1 MPRAVTAR
9 STRAFP
15 LFRKHSGAT
24 ASLSFRFHVAGSR
37 PRVIVMRILLLAV
50 GKLKDAEERAISD
63 RYVKRFNGAGR
74 AIGLGPIDVREL
86 NESRL
91 ANPEERKRDEAAR
104 LMKDIGSD
112 TFVVSL
118 DPLGRSIGSEAFAD
132 LLREKRDGAIKTCV
146 FLIGGPDGHG
156 EQALKAP
163 AMTLSLGALT
173 LPHGLARVVLLE
185 QLYRAATILSG
196 HPYHRA

>member
-1 MPRAVTAR
+1 
-9 STRAFP
+9 
-15 LFRKHSGAT
+15 
-24 ASLSFRFHVAGSR
+24 
-37 PRVIVMRILLLAV
+37 MRISLLAV

-74 AIGLGPIDVREL
+74 SIGLGPIDIREL
-86 NESRL
+86 NESRQPS
-91 ANPEERKRDEAAR
+91 ADERKQDEAAR
-104 LMKDIGSD
+104 LMKDLTADSFI
-112 TFVVSL
+112 VAL
-118 DPLGRSIGSEAFAD
+118 DPAGKSITSEAFARM
-132 LLREKRDGAIKTCV
+132 LGEKRDGAVKTCA

-156 EQALKAP
+156 AQVLKSSGL
-163 AMTLSLGALT
+163 TLSLGSLT